1 MQRLVP
7 KGRGRSTTLGAG
19 RPIAVGARGGLITG
33 KKKEDAGDH
42 QGAGTHTRCRSQRA
56 ETGSAAHSVRVTR
69 LICIA
74 MPPRMGTGFSA

>member
-7 KGRGRSTTLGAG
+7 KGRGRSTTLAV
-19 RPIAVGARGGLITG
+19 RSLVAVGARGGVITG
-33 KKKEDAGDH
+33 GKKEDAGDH
-42 QGAGTHTRCRSQRA
+42 QDAGTYTRRRSHRA

-74 MPPRMGTGFSA
+74 MPPRMGTGLSA